1 MDISDKTSIA
11 LKIRSAGSYR
21 GYELVLRHNGES
33 GDAVPS
39 YVIYFE
45 VSPTLATKS
54 IVAMKLFLGSR
65 KRFRRSSITDRG
77 FPSLSARSTDIER
90 PTSES
95 KKRNFDWYIGL
106 RWTA

>member
-1 MDISDKTSIA
+1 MNKSILGVVKYVSMDISDKSSIA

-45 VSPTLATKS
+45 VSPTLLVK
-54 IVAMKLFLGSR
+54 I
-65 KRFRRSSITDRG
+65 I
-77 FPSLSARSTDIER
+77 I
-90 PTSES
+90 
-95 KKRNFDWYIGL
+95 N
-106 RWTA
+106 